1 MMSVKK
7 VFVVDDDT
15 LYTYGIKRLLHK
27 RDPESDVRTFENGEE
42 ALNSITRM
50 YEQGQELPGVILLDL
65 NMPKMNGWEFLR
77 GFEELR
83 SQSDKDVQV
92 FVISS
97 QAHRKDEE
105 VYRVEWDQKVSEFIQ
120 KPVDAEAI
128 INLMEQV

>member
-15 LYTYGIKRLLHK
+15 LYTYGIKRLLNK
-27 RDPESDVRTFENGEE
+27 RNPNSDVRTFENGEE
-42 ALNSITRM
+42 ALNCITRM
-50 YEQGQELPGVILLDL
+50 YEQEQELPGVILLDL

-83 SQSDKDVQV
+83 NQSDKEVQV

-97 QAHRKDEE
+97 QAHRKEE
-105 VYRVEWDQKVSEFIQ
+105 VYRLEWDQKVSEFIQ

-128 INLMEQV
+128 INLMEQF